1 VRLPHCTELASAEDA
16 VGVAR
21 SPAGDAHPAGHQDID
36 TQAIIDEV
44 LKAFRLRLASFNS
57 ASLEEVGAS
66 PELSEQV
73 GYIFADVLSML
84 APPDTLR
91 VQPNSRPVSIGCLFL
106 PDSGTIRANRGT
118 YLIES
123 LKAASE
129 LFDVALPVI
138 VRRCGLEDL
147 KILDVSQRLHRV
159 IMDGLALASRPHV
172 ELLLTEL
179 DASREDERRR
189 ISRELH
195 DRVGHGMA
203 LALQH
208 LDLYRHFRRAANP
221 RAEREFETG
230 FTSLDDAFR
239 TVRSLSTELRGSVG
253 KDGVTAVIES
263 YLRDH
268 VPSAS
273 GITASL
279 EITGDANSLSPPI
292 GEELYLVMRE
302 ACRNALRHG
311 FPSEIRLTMT
321 VSESE
326 VTVAISDNG
335 CGFSFGAPDT
345 PGGGGLASMTERVER
360 LNGNL
365 TIESAIGAGTTVTA
379 RVPLAGGE
387 AL

>member
-1 VRLPHCTELASAEDA
+1 VRLPHCTELAFSGGA
-16 VGVAR
+16 VGVAG
-21 SPAGDAHPAGHQDID
+21 SPAGGATPPGHQDLD
-36 TQAIIDEV
+36 TQAVIDEV
-44 LKAFRLRLASFNS
+44 LSAFRQRLASLDS
-57 ASLEEVGAS
+57 ASLEEIGAS

-73 GYIFADVLSML
+73 GSVLKDVLSML

-91 VQPNSRPVSIGCLFL
+91 VRSNSRPVSADNLFPL
-106 PDSGTIRANRGT
+106 DLGTIRASRGT

-123 LKAASE
+123 LKAASA
-129 LFDVALPVI
+129 LFDVALPII
-138 VRRCGLEDL
+138 VRRCGLEGL
-147 KILDVSQRLHRV
+147 KILDLSQRLHQV
-159 IMDGLALASRPHV
+159 IMDGLALASRPQV

-208 LDLYRHFRRAANP
+208 LDLYRHFRRTADS
-221 RAEREFETG
+221 RAEHEFEVG

-239 TVRSLSTELRGSVG
+239 TVRSLSTKLRASVG
-253 KDGVTAVIES
+253 QDSITTAIET

-268 VPSAS
+268 VRTS

-279 EITGDANSLSPPI
+279 EIAGDANALAPSI

-311 FPSEIRLTMT
+311 VPSEIRLTMT

-326 VTVAISDNG
+326 VTVAVSDNG
-335 CGFSFGAPDT
+335 CGFSLEAPDT
-345 PGGGGLASMTERVER
+345 PGEGGLASMTERVEQ
-360 LNGNL
+360 LSGKL
-365 TIESAIGAGTTVTA
+365 KIESAIGAGTTVTA
-379 RVPLAGGE
+379 RVPLPGGE
-387 AL
+387 AR